1 MSSPRAFACLLIAA
15 LSAGV
20 SADSMKL
27 TPIEARD
34 IVTALGWQLA
44 RFEFA
49 LPVKS
54 KPGSGYNLQY
64 WVEDWRGRGDKPLI
78 VDRSGLGLGSGG
90 PTYLLMKFPE
100 PESGQ
105 FSLSTPV
112 NGSHGST
119 SLQFGDEAG
128 IAWYITDRSLVVGR
142 PITIGLRVE
151 GGHTPAGDTIDEKF
165 DNGRRD
171 PSLRVV
177 AFRIEIREVE

>member
-1 MSSPRAFACLLIAA
+1 MSSSRAFACLLIAA
-15 LSAGV
+15 LPAGV

-44 RFEFA
+44 RFEFT
-49 LPVKS
+49 LPPRS

-64 WVEDWRGRGDKPLI
+64 WVEDWRDRRDKPLI
-78 VDRSGLGLGSGG
+78 VDRGGLGLGSGG

-100 PESGQ
+100 PESLQ
-105 FSLSTPV
+105 YSLSTPV
-112 NGSHGST
+112 NGSFGST
-119 SLQFGDEAG
+119 ALQFGDDGAV
-128 IAWYITDRSLVVGR
+128 AWHITDRSLVIGR

-151 GGHTPAGDTIDEKF
+151 GDHAPAGDTIDEKL
-165 DNGRRD
+165 DNARRD
-171 PSLRVV
+171 DSLRVI